1 MEELLDDTCGGRD
14 KRERDPSGS
23 SFYSFYLP
31 NFPSTLIKLCAVQDF
46 DLSLS
51 LASRVKPDFMCSPH
65 PFIMMMSIET
75 DGVGGYS
82 LCFIL
87 MMLADGDPDE
97 EDLRGRTF
105 GSIDRRRR

>member
-51 LASRVKPDFMCSPH
+51 LASRVKPDFMCSTPH

-75 DGVGGYS
+75 DRPPVVS
-82 LCFIL
+82 V
-87 MMLADGDPDE
+87 MV
-97 EDLRGRTF
+97 
-105 GSIDRRRR
+105 IDCVLF